1 MGENMINESQKF
13 LNFLKKKRKAVSFL
27 FAVTLLLYLP
37 MLTNFSYSIDSEAV
51 VDNSKDLLF
60 SWLTIDRFG
69 LVALKK
75 FFLFGLDL
83 NPYFIN
89 TLTYL
94 LMAFSAVILLYIID
108 QLIQTTPWIPLL
120 AVTLYLVS
128 PIHFEQ
134 NSFVLQSVEV
144 MIGFNLMFVGMIAL
158 GMPGNKVSPKRLIFG
173 MLFLTASFS
182 IYPSIVIGASTLAII
197 ILHLHELNKPFAT
210 FSVYFRHLV
219 RYIALILSSL
229 LTYVALDQIIKYF
242 AHAPKN
248 SYIQTAWGHMDNSL
262 LMQIALAKFKQFFIF
277 PNQPFELSVVT
288 YLAVVTFALVLI
300 MGLIRKQIRWTIL
313 LDIIAEYI
321 LVLSLLILLGNMIGP
336 IRSLTPTVPLVMI
349 VYSLTVMTMMPNK
362 RLLLVVGMSFS
373 IFALMLSKTTSDLEQ
388 SFIISY
394 ENEVKFSD
402 KIVTSVQELGINN
415 FDQYRLVIVGEK
427 RFNSPLTE
435 MGEMIGNTHYNWDL
449 DSPTGSN
456 RRVTNF
462 LSSQGYKFATV
473 SPIDYRK
480 AQRISLKMKTFPAKG
495 GIKVLGKMIVVNLKN
510 TNIVN

>member
-1 MGENMINESQKF
+1 
-13 LNFLKKKRKAVSFL
+13 
-27 FAVTLLLYLP
+27 
-37 MLTNFSYSIDSEAV
+37 
-51 VDNSKDLLF
+51 
-60 SWLTIDRFG
+60 
-69 LVALKK
+69 
-75 FFLFGLDL
+75 
-83 NPYFIN
+83 
-89 TLTYL
+89 
-94 LMAFSAVILLYIID
+94 
-108 QLIQTTPWIPLL
+108 
-120 AVTLYLVS
+120 
-128 PIHFEQ
+128 
-134 NSFVLQSVEV
+134 
-144 MIGFNLMFVGMIAL
+144 
-158 GMPGNKVSPKRLIFG
+158 
-173 MLFLTASFS
+173 
-182 IYPSIVIGASTLAII
+182 
-197 ILHLHELNKPFAT
+197 
-210 FSVYFRHLV
+210 
-219 RYIALILSSL
+219 
-229 LTYVALDQIIKYF
+229 
-242 AHAPKN
+242 
-248 SYIQTAWGHMDNSL
+248 
-262 LMQIALAKFKQFFIF
+262 
-277 PNQPFELSVVT
+277 
-288 YLAVVTFALVLI
+288 VVTFALVLI

-473 SPIDYRK
+473 SPTDYRK

-495 GIKVLGKMIVVNLKN
+495 GIKILGKMIVVNLKN
-510 TNIVN
+510 TDIVN

>member
-1 MGENMINESQKF
+1 MINESQKF

-219 RYIALILSSL
+219 RYIAL
-229 LTYVALDQIIKYF
+229 T
-242 AHAPKN
+242 
-248 SYIQTAWGHMDNSL
+248 
-262 LMQIALAKFKQFFIF
+262 
-277 PNQPFELSVVT
+277 
-288 YLAVVTFALVLI
+288 
-300 MGLIRKQIRWTIL
+300 
-313 LDIIAEYI
+313 
-321 LVLSLLILLGNMIGP
+321 
-336 IRSLTPTVPLVMI
+336 
-349 VYSLTVMTMMPNK
+349 
-362 RLLLVVGMSFS
+362 
-373 IFALMLSKTTSDLEQ
+373 
-388 SFIISY
+388 
-394 ENEVKFSD
+394 
-402 KIVTSVQELGINN
+402 
-415 FDQYRLVIVGEK
+415 
-427 RFNSPLTE
+427 
-435 MGEMIGNTHYNWDL
+435 
-449 DSPTGSN
+449 
-456 RRVTNF
+456 
-462 LSSQGYKFATV
+462 
-473 SPIDYRK
+473 
-480 AQRISLKMKTFPAKG
+480 
-495 GIKVLGKMIVVNLKN
+495 
-510 TNIVN
+510 